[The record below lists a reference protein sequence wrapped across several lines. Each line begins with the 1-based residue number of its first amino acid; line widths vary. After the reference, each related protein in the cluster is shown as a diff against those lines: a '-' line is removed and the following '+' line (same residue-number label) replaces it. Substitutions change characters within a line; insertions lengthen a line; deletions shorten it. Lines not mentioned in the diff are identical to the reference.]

1 MQNFSKLFLQN
12 RDIRFVLS
20 CRIYERQ
27 RRFKAKEDLLE
38 FIKID
43 FFLVSYEIFS
53 LDDQLDDLV
62 EKQLNRTSSV
72 FSLLYS
78 TTKKAKKESDIKS
91 KFFEN
96 SQVNVQ
102 SAVYKVRVS
111 VWVHGDVAQLVNT
124 LAAIDSIE
132 RSRDRVPASAKGIFR
147 PTLDRLTMVKI

>member
-1 MQNFSKLFLQN
+1 MQNFSTLFLQN

-27 RRFKAKEDLLE
+27 SRFNAKEDLLE

-43 FFLVSYEIFS
+43 FLLVSYEIFS
-53 LDDQLDDLV
+53 LDDLV

-91 KFFEN
+91 KFFGN
-96 SQVNVQ
+96 SQVNIQ

-111 VWVHGDVAQLVNT
+111 VWVYGNVAQMVNT
-124 LAAIDSIE
+124 PATKDFSE
-132 RSRDRVPASAKGIFR
+132 SSRARVPASSKGLFR
-147 PTLDRLTMVKI
+147 PRLDRLTMVKY